1 MSASTFK
8 TWWWW
13 TTAILVAII
22 TAFHYGTDTSTVV
35 PHTVYRRLYY
45 IPIVL
50 AATAGGL
57 RPGLITASLVAG
69 LYFPHAFLMH
79 HHMDPA
85 PFVDKVMEMVLYVGV
100 AGLAGLLIERERA
113 ALTRERQAAEE
124 RTTAEGAAQRLAGL
138 VHLSRGLAHEIRN
151 PLGGIQGAIE
161 ILAEDIPEASP
172 RRELVGVALRETE
185 RLNRVVSD
193 FLEFARPRDPEAQAF
208 EVHSVIEHACT
219 LLQVDADKSEVRLER
234 APEGARLAGWAD
246 PQQITQVV
254 INLVRNAIQATP
266 PGGVVRLTARDD
278 GDPGDVAVEVADT
291 GPGIAQSLDAS
302 IYDPYVSG
310 RDGGTGLGLPISAL
324 LARQN
329 GGSLSHHAGERG
341 GAVFRLTFPARAG
354 GPA

>member
-1 MSASTFK
+1 MTARSLK

-13 TTAILVAII
+13 TTMLLVAAI

-35 PHTVYRRLYY
+35 PHTIYRRLYY

-69 LYFPHAFLMH
+69 LYFPHAFLMD

-85 PFVDKVMEMVLYVGV
+85 PAADKLMELVLYVGV
-100 AGLAGLLIERERA
+100 AGLAGLLVEREREA
-113 ALTRERQAAEE
+113 RVREQRAAEE
-124 RTTAEGAAQRLAGL
+124 RTTAEVAAQRLAGL

-151 PLGGIQGAIE
+151 PLGGLQGAIE
-161 ILAEDIPEASP
+161 ILAEDVPPTSP

-193 FLEFARPRDPEAQAF
+193 FLEFARPRDPEPRAF
-208 EVHSVIEHACT
+208 DVGRTVDDAVT
-219 LLQVDADKSEVRLER
+219 LLGPDAEKAGVRLVGS
-234 APEGARLAGWAD
+234 ALAGLRGWAD
-246 PQQITQVV
+246 PQQIAQ
-254 INLVRNAIQATP
+254 ILLNLLRNAIQATP
-266 PGGVVRLTARDD
+266 PGGEVRVSAHAE
-278 GDPGDVAVEVADT
+278 GDVVVEVTDT
-291 GPGIAQSLDAS
+291 GPGVPSALA

-310 RDGGTGLGLPISAL
+310 SGGTGLGLPISAL

-329 GGSLSHHAGERG
+329 GGSLGHRSSSAG
-341 GAVFRLTFPARAG
+341 ATFRLTFPANLQGA
-354 GPA
+354 P